1 MNQTHFKILLVD
13 DEKEYLDVIKLILE
27 SNQFKVET
35 ANSGQ
40 EALKKLKKESFDLV
54 ITDLIMP
61 NMTGLELL
69 DKIKEDF
76 SDTEVIIFTGY
87 GSVQNAVDAMKKGAF
102 SYFIKSHDP
111 DELILEIKKVEKL
124 RRYIKRSTHEK
135 SDFVFETKNPGFRKV
150 LDTIEKAA
158 KTDVSI
164 LLLGESGVGKE
175 ILAQY
180 IHQLSPRNQEAFVP
194 VNCHAFSESLLESEL
209 FGHEKGAFT
218 GANEMR
224 IGRFEAADYGTLFL
238 DEIGDTTLNIQV
250 KLLRSL
256 ESKAIERIGSNQ
268 LREIDF
274 RLICATNR
282 DLNTLIELSE
292 FREDLFYRVST
303 IAVTI
308 PPLRERKEDLP
319 ALIQYFFDKVKT
331 EMKKDIVHIEDLVI
345 SRLLQYD
352 YPGNI
357 RELRNIIER
366 LVVLSE
372 NGEILAEDLPEHFSG
387 EPTEGETLR
396 SYRDQA
402 EKVFIIKTLEENKY
416 NMTKSA
422 EQLGISRRQLFN
434 KVEKYK
440 IEK

>member
-416 NMTKSA
+416 NMTRSA

>member
-27 SNQFKVET
+27 SNEFKVQT

-40 EALKKLKKESFDLV
+40 DALKKLKKESFDLV

-69 DKIKEDF
+69 EKIKEDF

-111 DELILEIKKVEKL
+111 DELIIEIKKVAKL
-124 RRYIKRSTHEK
+124 RRYIKRSAQKT
-135 SDFVFETKNPGFRKV
+135 SDFLFETKNTGFRKI

-180 IHQLSPRNQEAFVP
+180 IHQLSTRNQEAFVP

-238 DEIGDTTLNIQV
+238 DEIGDTTLNIQA

-282 DLNTLIELSE
+282 DLNTLIEQSE

-319 ALIQYFFDKVKT
+319 ALIQYFFDKVKN
-331 EMKKDIVHIEDLVI
+331 EMKKDIVHIENLVI
-345 SRLLQYD
+345 SRLLRYD